1 MELLDHREESSFMLC
16 NVEVSESEL
25 SIYRLCMKY
34 VLQHVDSKLIEAE
47 FGAYPNEILG
57 MLESVEDVLQEV
69 GLPLDEEDAPVEFG
83 NEEELQAELEPANEK

>member
-1 MELLDHREESSFMLC
+1 MDLLDHREESSFMLC

-34 VLQHVDSKLIEAE
+34 ILQHVDPKQIEAD

-57 MLESVEDVLQEV
+57 MMESVEDVMQEV
-69 GLPLDEEDAPVEFG
+69 GLPLDEEDAPVEYG
-83 NEEELQAELEPANEK
+83 AKEELQAELEPANGK